1 MLSKIEIHN
10 FKIHKSSEL
19 PLSPLTIFSGINGV
33 GKSSV
38 TQCLLMLR
46 ENVTGNCYPGPL
58 NIKGKSFDIGD
69 NFASLVNWYAEDSD
83 RLGISLQT
91 KSNTYSFDY
100 QYTPES
106 TTELSPYPGSKS
118 YHLDELRHLP
128 LFNDNFQYLS
138 AFRYG
143 PQESYTGDASAIKR
157 RQVSISK
164 GNGEYAVAILDKY
177 GNDEIKVLDMAEGSD
192 VRLAT
197 QTAYWLSRIS
207 PNVRVAVD
215 GNFSTKYHLN
225 FTYPSARGRY
235 KVSPLNTGYG
245 ISYVLSIIVAL
256 LISPKDA
263 LVVIEN
269 PEAHIHPAAQSALME
284 LVARAVKGG
293 IQVIIESHSDHIIF
307 GALVNMKKGLLN
319 HDDVELLHFDIDE
332 KGQLTSTSVTIG
344 PDCRIKNAPNR
355 FVEQMNLDLDILFD
369 E

>member
-19 PLSPLTIFSGINGV
+19 PLAPLTIFSGINGV

-46 ENVTGNCYPGPL
+46 ENVTGNNYPGPL
-58 NIKGKSFDIGD
+58 NIKGKSFDVGD

-83 RLGISLQT
+83 RLGISLHAD
-91 KSNTYSFDY
+91 SNTYSFDY
-100 QYTPES
+100 QYTPDN
-106 TTELSPYPGSKS
+106 TTELWPYPGSKT
-118 YHLDELRHLP
+118 YHLDELRRLP

-138 AFRYG
+138 AFRFG
-143 PQESYTGDASAIKR
+143 PQESYTGDTSAIKR
-157 RQVSISK
+157 RQVSVNN
-164 GNGEYAVAILDKY
+164 GNGEYAVAILDQY
-177 GNDEIKVLDMAEGSD
+177 GNDEIEVPDMAEGSD
-192 VRLAT
+192 ARLAT

-207 PNVRVAVD
+207 PNVRVAID

-225 FTYPSARGRY
+225 FTYPSAKGRH

-256 LISPKDA
+256 LISPKGA

-307 GALVNMKKGLLN
+307 GALVNMKKGLLK

-332 KGQLTSTSVTIG
+332 KGHLISTPVTIG
-344 PDCRIKNAPNR
+344 PDCRIKNAPAH
-355 FVEQMNLDLDILFD
+355 FVEQMNLDLDVLFD